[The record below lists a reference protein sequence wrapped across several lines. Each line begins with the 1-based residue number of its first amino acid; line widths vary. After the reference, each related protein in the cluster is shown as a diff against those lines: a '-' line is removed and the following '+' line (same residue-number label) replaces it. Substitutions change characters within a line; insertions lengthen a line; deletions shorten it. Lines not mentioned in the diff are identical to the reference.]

1 MTRRLVTALAVLYG
15 ADFRTYYCASCGG
28 WYPIAHFHR

>member
-1 MTRRLVTALAVLYG
+1 MIHTLLITLA

-28 WYPIAHFHR
+28 WYPINHFCQ